1 MFMSCCRTINIG
13 THSEAIEARLKT
25 LFTPQEWSLTY
36 EVKLNGTLNLD
47 FEGKQSTI
55 QHGDGVQVWR
65 QNH

>member
-36 EVKLNGTLNLD
+36 EVKLNGTLNFD

-55 QHGDGVQVWR
+55 QHGDGVQV
-65 QNH
+65 